1 MVQWQTF
8 RKMAARG
15 KPKKLNSAE
24 LWDYS
29 LKVLGQRAHSTS
41 ELRMKLLRRA
51 ETAEAVT
58 ETLAKLREYG
68 YTDDKKFSEAFASSR
83 LANQGV
89 GGFRVLRELRSK
101 RVAGAVASRAVEKI
115 YAGTNEE
122 QLIEAFLARKY
133 RNRNLR
139 EFLQEEKNLA
149 SVYRRLRTAGFTS
162 SGTMTIL
169 KRYAAAV
176 DDWNEPEEEEE
187 SPHPGP
193 EGE

>member
-1 MVQWQTF
+1 MGL
-8 RKMAARG
+8 RAN
-15 KPKKLNSAE
+15 PKKLNSEA
-24 LWDYS
+24 LWDYA
-29 LKVLGQRAHSTS
+29 LKVLGQRAHSAN
-41 ELRMKLLRRA
+41 ELRVKLLRRA
-51 ETAEAVT
+51 ETIEAVT
-58 ETLAKLREYG
+58 GTLTKLREYG

-83 LANQGV
+83 LANLGI
-89 GGFRVLRELRSK
+89 GGFRVLRELKSK
-101 RVAGAVASRAVEKI
+101 RVAGGVASRAVEKI

-169 KRYAAAV
+169 KRYAKAV

-187 SPHPGP
+187 EPRRS
-193 EGE
+193 GESE